1 MADSA
6 RSCSAERL
14 VDILTELQ
22 TTGVVNRYRLMKKF
36 NVTERTV
43 YRDLNM
49 LSSFIEGCGGGEYRL
64 MSSCAQNNRHES
76 LHNPLAK
83 LLDADAVFPDR
94 DDVFWQSL
102 EKRATEQHV
111 RVQFGRPEHSVRNDL
126 RKYFNQLEKAIQKN
140 SVCHIF
146 YKSKTRAVHPYKL
159 VNQRNIWY
167 LQATENGKLKSFSL
181 SKIKWLDIRKEQFL
195 VDTSTLRLI
204 DEHRD
209 PWVSEETFEVRVRI
223 SHSIAGYFR
232 RRDLL
237 PQQEFLY
244 EDDDGMTLLSKAT
257 HQNQIIPLI
266 LFWLPNIE
274 ILEPEWLKTTV
285 IKMLHNYITGER
297 EAVPLLDDDA

>member
-14 VDILTELQ
+14 VDILIELQ
-22 TTGVVNRYRLMKKF
+22 TCGVVNRYQLMKKF
-36 NVTERTV
+36 NITERTV

-64 MSSCAQNNRHES
+64 IPIRAQNNS
-76 LHNPLAK
+76 AYALHDPLAK

-94 DDVFWQSL
+94 DEDFWLSL
-102 EKRATEQHV
+102 EKRAAEQHV

-126 RKYFNQLEKAIQKN
+126 RKYFNLLEKAIQKN
-140 SVCHIF
+140 SVCHIL
-146 YKSKTRAVHPYKL
+146 YKDKTRTVHPYKL
-159 VNQRNIWY
+159 ANQKNIWY
-167 LQATENGKLKSFSL
+167 LQATEDGKLKSFSL
-181 SKIKWLDIRKEQFL
+181 SKIRWLDIRKEHFA
-195 VDTSTLRLI
+195 VDTPTLSLI

-223 SHSIAGYFR
+223 KHSIAGYFL

-237 PQQEFLY
+237 PQQELIR
-244 EDDDGMTLLSKAT
+244 EENDGVTLLCKAA
-257 HQNQIIPLI
+257 HENQIIPLI

-274 ILEPEWLKTTV
+274 ILEPEWLKKTV
-285 IKMLHNYITGER
+285 INLLHNYITGDR
-297 EAVPLLDDDA
+297 DSVPVQECDA

>member
-14 VDILTELQ
+14 VEILIELQ
-22 TTGVVNRYRLMKKF
+22 NCGVVNRYQLMRKF
-36 NVTERTV
+36 NITERTV

-64 MSSCAQNNRHES
+64 IPIRSQNNRYYN

-83 LLDADAVFPDR
+83 MLDADAVFPER
-94 DDVFWQSL
+94 DDNFWMSL
-102 EKRATEQHV
+102 EKRAEEQHV
-111 RVQFGRPEHSVRNDL
+111 RVQFGLPEHSARNDL
-126 RKYFNQLEKAIQKN
+126 RKYFDLLEKAIQKN
-140 SVCHIF
+140 SVCHIL
-146 YKSKTRAVHPYKL
+146 YKDKTRIVHPYKL
-159 VNQRNIWY
+159 VNQKNIWY
-167 LQATENGKLKSFSL
+167 LQATEDGKLKSFSL
-181 SKIKWLDIRKEQFL
+181 SKIRWLDIRKEHFV
-195 VDTSTLRLI
+195 VDTTMLLLI

-223 SHSIAGYFR
+223 KHSIAGYFS

-237 PQQEFLY
+237 PQQELVC
-244 EDDDGMTLLSKAT
+244 EENDGVILLCKAA

-274 ILEPEWLKTTV
+274 ILEPEWLKKT
-285 IKMLHNYITGER
+285 IINMLHSYITGDR
-297 EAVPLLDDDA
+297 DSVSVLDCDV

>member
-14 VDILTELQ
+14 VEILIELQ
-22 TTGVVNRYRLMKKF
+22 NCGVVNRYQLMRKF
-36 NVTERTV
+36 NITERTV

-64 MSSCAQNNRHES
+64 IPIRSQNNRYYN

-83 LLDADAVFPDR
+83 MLDADAVFPER
-94 DDVFWQSL
+94 DDNFWMSL
-102 EKRATEQHV
+102 EKRAEEQHV
-111 RVQFGRPEHSVRNDL
+111 RVQFGLPEHSARNDL
-126 RKYFNQLEKAIQKN
+126 RKYFDLLEKAIQKN
-140 SVCHIF
+140 SVCHIL
-146 YKSKTRAVHPYKL
+146 YKDKTRIVHPYKL
-159 VNQRNIWY
+159 VNQKNIWY
-167 LQATENGKLKSFSL
+167 LQATEDGKLKSFSL
-181 SKIKWLDIRKEQFL
+181 SKIRWLDIRKEHFV
-195 VDTSTLRLI
+195 VDTTMLLLI

-223 SHSIAGYFR
+223 KHSIAGYFS

-237 PQQEFLY
+237 PQQELVC
-244 EDDDGMTLLSKAT
+244 EENDGVILLCKAA

-274 ILEPEWLKTTV
+274 ILEPEWLKKT
-285 IKMLHNYITGER
+285 IINMLHSYITGDR
-297 EAVPLLDDDA
+297 DSVPVLDCDV